1 MLPPAELRRF
11 ARSVRLVHRTSAILM
26 TGCLLTAAILY
37 IGPLSVV
44 VGRRQLVVLVHLICG
59 IALPVPLLLGM
70 IASGAVREDVRRLGR
85 FVPTDRE
92 WLRRRDRRE
101 AILPV
106 GKFNGGQKLNSAFQL
121 GAALVMLM
129 TGLVMWLTGLWPLAW
144 RTGATFVHDWLALA
158 LLVVL
163 VGHVWMARRDPEARA
178 GMRTGWVAIG
188 WARNEHPA
196 WAEEASQEITAVLT
210 DRSPSDRT

>member
-11 ARSVRLVHRTSAILM
+11 TRSVRLVHRTSAVLM
-26 TGCLLTAAILY
+26 GGCLLTAAILY

-59 IALPVPLLLGM
+59 YALPVPLLVGM
-70 IASGAVREDVRRLGR
+70 IASGAVRDDVRRLGR
-85 FVPTDRE
+85 FLPRDRE

-101 AILPV
+101 AMLPV
-106 GKFNGGQKLNSAFQL
+106 GKFNAGQKLNSAFQF

-129 TGLVMWLTGLWPLAW
+129 TGTVMWLTGLWPLAW

-158 LLVVL
+158 LVVVL
-163 VGHVWMARRDPEARA
+163 AGHVYLARRDPQARA
-178 GMRTGWVAIG
+178 GMRTGWVPAG
-188 WARNEHPA
+188 WARIEHPA
-196 WAEEASQEITAVLT
+196 WAEEASEESTAVLT
-210 DRSPSDRT
+210 DRPPADRL